1 MLDIW
6 LHSGFSYDMQKKV
19 SQKRLRLKKEYQGSE
34 SHKSTKLHFNI
45 LLLRACHLN
54 QLQHNSRYQIIK
66 HIILT
71 DTACTCS
78 SNSHV
83 KKLTLDVRDS

>member
-1 MLDIW
+1 
-6 LHSGFSYDMQKKV
+6 
-19 SQKRLRLKKEYQGSE
+19 
-34 SHKSTKLHFNI
+34 

-54 QLQHNSRYQIIK
+54 QLHHNSRYQFIK

-78 SNSHV
+78 SNLHV
-83 KKLTLDVRDS
+83 EKLILDVT